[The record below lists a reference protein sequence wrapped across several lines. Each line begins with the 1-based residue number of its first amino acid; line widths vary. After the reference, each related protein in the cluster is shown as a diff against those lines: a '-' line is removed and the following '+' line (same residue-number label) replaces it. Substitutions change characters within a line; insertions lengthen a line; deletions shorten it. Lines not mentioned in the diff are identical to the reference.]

1 MVFQRQTFKLKKTQM
16 KVCDT
21 GNELSL
27 SNGKENT
34 NIATMST
41 VPKFK
46 KKLCIKA
53 RPWEGKIIKEE
64 NGNNGTR
71 KKGKMR
77 GWRDGSVVKNTDCSS
92 RGPD

>member
-41 VPKFK
+41 VPKYKGGEWKQWHK
-46 KKLCIKA
+46 K
-53 RPWEGKIIKEE
+53 E
-64 NGNNGTR
+64 R
-71 KKGKMR
+71 KKEGLE
-77 GWRDGSVVKNTDCSS
+77 GWLSG
-92 RGPD
+92 